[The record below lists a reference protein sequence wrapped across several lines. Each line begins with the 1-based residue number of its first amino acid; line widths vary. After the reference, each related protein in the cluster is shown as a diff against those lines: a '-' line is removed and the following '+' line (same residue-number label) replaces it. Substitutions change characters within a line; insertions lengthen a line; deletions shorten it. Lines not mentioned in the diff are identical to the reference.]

1 MLGWQCALRKY
12 VTILNILKNWANSW
26 WQCAL
31 SKYVTLLNIFTNW
44 ANVMTAMCPQQ
55 VRDPTEYFEELG

>member
-1 MLGWQCALRKY
+1 
-12 VTILNILKNWANSW
+12 LKNWANSW

-44 ANVMTAMCPQQ
+44 ANVMTTMCPQQ
-55 VRDPTEYFEELG
+55 VRDPTKYFEQLG